1 MDGTFSNPSSRLL
14 KENFVDIDGEHV
26 LDLLDGVEVSEWSYI
41 RDPETR
47 HIGPIAEDFWAAF
60 GLGKGATLISPLDV
74 GGISLVSIKTLN
86 QKIKEQQSQINTLEN
101 EIAELK
107 AMVRTLAEK

>member
-1 MDGTFSNPSSRLL
+1 M
-14 KENFVDIDGEHV
+14 

-47 HIGPIAEDFWAAF
+47 HIGPIAEDFWRAF

-74 GGISLVSIKTLN
+74 RWYLAGIDQN
-86 QKIKEQQSQINTLEN
+86 SQPEN
-101 EIAELK
+101 
-107 AMVRTLAEK
+107 